1 MKLFLS
7 IFVLTLTLITSP
19 AYAVVEMYNVELLC
33 PVDSFDFTGVTTQFD
48 ALTLCE
54 VSGTIINPDVVS
66 NSYQSDALPGIVLQI
81 IENPDE
87 TPQTSLSDQL
97 DSIFDTQRQSVLAEL
112 QDFLRKN
119 YSLKNSLVDVETEL
133 GQLIKIL
140 KEKIALLKSKISEG
154 ASNVKIDDIISES
167 DLDKITRDFLSN
179 KSMIQPAYGDM
190 FVFQQRANELIEL
203 MQNKTDVELENLQLE
218 KKIKELGDIKSELLK
233 EELTIDQKISL
244 FKNIFG
250 DKLDKIKEN
259 TKDFVK
265 GIKDLFK

>member
-154 ASNVKIDDIISES
+154 LKRPKNFQSKYLYFNSINGIVNCRDKASANCASLINLFLTRIS
-167 DLDKITRDFLSN
+167 
-179 KSMIQPAYGDM
+179 P
-190 FVFQQRANELIEL
+190 
-203 MQNKTDVELENLQLE
+203 
-218 KKIKELGDIKSELLK
+218 KKFAEF
-233 EELTIDQKISL
+233 ISC
-244 FKNIFG
+244 
-250 DKLDKIKEN
+250 
-259 TKDFVK
+259 
-265 GIKDLFK
+265 